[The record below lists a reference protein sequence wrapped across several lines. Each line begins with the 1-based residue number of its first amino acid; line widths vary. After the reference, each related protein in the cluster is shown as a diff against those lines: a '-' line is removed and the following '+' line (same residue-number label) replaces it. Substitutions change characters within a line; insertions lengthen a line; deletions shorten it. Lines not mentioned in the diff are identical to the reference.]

1 MDVLIAG
8 LLWAALG
15 PSVQAERPGLP
26 LLTRIEDI
34 RALSP
39 DEGQRGYPIRIRA
52 TVTHFDENLVTTLIV
67 HDGAFGQFVQ
77 PPDKGVVLD
86 DWARLK
92 AGRRCRNRG
101 PYDPWRICS

>member
-15 PSVQAERPGLP
+15 PSSQPEPPGLP
-26 LLTRIEDI
+26 LLTRIADI

-67 HDGAFGQFVQ
+67 HDGDFGQFVQ

-86 DWARLK
+86 EWVRL
-92 AGRRCRNRG
+92 RRATLSKSRDIRSVA
-101 PYDPWRICS
+101 DCS